1 MKAQKL
7 KQGIEYDTPKKN
19 YIKSTMYEF
28 EFSTDIMVME
38 DQKQKDGS
46 IDQTFLHFMLREGEK
61 AYFSEEYLPAG
72 MRKDG
77 VKKPDI
83 TAIIESN
90 VCMKI
95 KWYVYDM
102 KDTVINAKVAG
113 KLCSQWHKGI
123 EHLTKEYLETKTG
136 YQIEDSVGVITRYWD
151 RDKLQED
158 INTYEERLK
167 NKNGLLTARKSLTKV
182 SEYRER
188 IRAAQNII
196 DGLYGDYDETSGEK
210 NQYVIHYINLAK
222 TESLLYTA
230 HMDIRL

>member
-46 IDQTFLHFMLREGEK
+46 IDQTILHFMLREGEK

-123 EHLTKEYLETKTG
+123 EHLTKEYLETK
-136 YQIEDSVGVITRYWD
+136 
-151 RDKLQED
+151 
-158 INTYEERLK
+158 YEERLK

-196 DGLYGDYDETSGEK
+196 DGLYSDYDETSGEK